1 VKLASSKLQNM
12 DTPTVVQVTEPAERE
27 GARLRSVRPYPS
39 SCIEREGNGRRAIH
53 GLLTT
58 LDPNPD
64 AIPCNSEQSRE
75 QRTAY
80 LCEIC
85 KPVQHSA
92 TPDRT
97 LVMSRKAVRVR
108 SSALCTLCTGTKTS
122 RQKGLDIP
130 PSPKEANV
138 STTTS
143 HRCSTAN
150 TRPDWSF
157 AL

>member
-1 VKLASSKLQNM
+1 MHL
-12 DTPTVVQVTEPAERE
+12 ERE
-27 GARLRSVRPYPS
+27 ATTHNY
-39 SCIEREGNGRRAIH
+39 
-53 GLLTT
+53 GLPIP
-58 LDPNPD
+58 LDPNPH
-64 AIPCNSEQSRE
+64 AILCNAGQSRE
-75 QRTAY
+75 QKIAY
-80 LCEIC
+80 LWGKC

-108 SSALCTLCTGTKTS
+108 SSALCTLCTCTKTS

-143 HRCSTAN
+143 HRCTTAYAWIGL
-150 TRPDWSF
+150 RSV
-157 AL
+157 LS